1 MDSDL
6 ATPTATIPIS
16 ADLEQPIPLTW
27 GDIVRRAL
35 GLLMPL
41 AMLAAAAH
49 LTIDI
54 GSLLGW
60 FPICA
65 GLSLA
70 FQFAVVRTRSWLAY
84 LLAGWPSLAIIGCC
98 LTIAHM
104 SWLPHAAQRPIA
116 TLWWGAVVL
125 MLVLAIPGNNILWRF
140 HARHPNREPF
150 RWQFPLRLLLLQ
162 MFLVSILMFLFR
174 AGEHVLYKIFI
185 YGAGS
190 LFLLSGLAFSLFVAN
205 LGRRASTRPS
215 NPWDAPD
222 DTPRDETE
230 TK

>member
-1 MDSDL
+1 MDSDQASPA
-6 ATPTATIPIS
+6 ATFPMS
-16 ADLEQPIPLTW
+16 ADVEPYFPLTM
-27 GDIVRRAL
+27 GDVVRRVL

-41 AMLAAAAH
+41 AMLAAASH

-54 GSLLGW
+54 ESLIGW

-84 LLAGWPSLAIIGCC
+84 LLAAWPSLAIMACC
-98 LTIAHM
+98 LLIAHR
-104 SWLPHAAQRPIA
+104 SWATHMAQRPIS

-140 HARHPNREPF
+140 RARRPTGQPF
-150 RWQFPLRLLLLQ
+150 RWQFPLRVLLLQ
-162 MFLVSILMFLFR
+162 MLLVSILMMLFR
-174 AGEHVLYKIFI
+174 SADEVLYKFFI

-205 LGRRASTRPS
+205 LKKRSGEKPS
-215 NPWDAPD
+215 NPWDTAD
-222 DTPRDETE
+222 IATRDEAT
-230 TK
+230 TT